1 MSRSQIPLL
10 AVLVVLAAVSIC
22 GCMGQETVLSGEE
35 AAEVLVYADPIAEN
49 VMQGFNEGNYT
60 VYSRD
65 FSPEM
70 KQALDEAAFEQ
81 NREEVTSRI
90 GLYESRSDPVVT
102 ETGDYIAVTYRAK
115 FEQEDGV
122 ALRFVFLEGD
132 ASHQLHGLWFNSPP
146 KLRS

>member
-1 MSRSQIPLL
+1 MSLPHIPLL
-10 AVLVVLAAVSIC
+10 AALLILAAVAVS
-22 GCMGQETVLSGEE
+22 GCMSQETVVSDEE
-35 AAEVLVYADPIAEN
+35 AAEVLAYAEPSAGN
-49 VMQGFNEGNYT
+49 LMQGFNEGNYT
-60 VYSRD
+60 MYSRD

-81 NREEVTSRI
+81 NREHVTSRI
-90 GLYESRSDPVVT
+90 GLYESRRDPVVT

-122 ALRFVFLEGD
+122 ALRFVFKKGD
-132 ASHQLHGLWFNSPP
+132 ESHQLHGLWFNSP

>member
-10 AVLVVLAAVSIC
+10 AVLVVLAAVLAC
-22 GCMGQETVLSGEE
+22 GCMSREAVVSGEE

-102 ETGDYIAVTYRAK
+102 ETGDYIAVTYRAA
-115 FEQEDGV
+115 FEGEDGV
-122 ALRFVFLEGD
+122 ALRFVFRKGD
-132 ASHQLHGLWFNSPP
+132 ASHQLHGLWFNSP

>member
-1 MSRSQIPLL
+1 MSLSHVPSLVAL
-10 AVLVVLAAVSIC
+10 AVLAAVLAC
-22 GCMGQETVLSGEE
+22 GCMGQETVISGEE
-35 AAEVLVYADPIAEN
+35 ATEVLAYADPIAEN
-49 VMQGFNEGNYT
+49 LMQGFNEGNYT

-81 NREEVTSRI
+81 NREQVTSRI

-102 ETGDYIAVTYRAK
+102 ETGEYIAVTYMAA

-122 ALRFVFLEGD
+122 ALRFVFQKGD
-132 ASHQLHGLWFNSPP
+132 ESHRLHGLWFNSP